1 MESILNPSN
10 YSFNVYAV
18 FPLIA
23 SIFVFFLGFLVLSK
37 NPKSLTHIIYLIFN
51 FSIGIYQLGEGL
63 QFFANDE
70 ETANLIFRYITMSGV
85 SYVTVNGYFFSL
97 AMLDKIKGQRRFIIT
112 GYILFSAALFSIF
125 FTDIIIKGAHQTSWG
140 YYGTA
145 GRFAYIFII
154 PFILYG
160 LLTLKNFYY
169 GYKAA
174 ETSTKRLQML
184 YILLSLGVGFISIL
198 GFLPWYEINIYTFE
212 FLPITIY
219 TSVLAYTIVRYKLMD
234 IRTVFHKT
242 AMWITVSA
250 IILVP
255 LYFTMR
261 ILHIYEHLLSIETT
275 TIIHLILFYLFYLYV
290 KRVQPYI
297 DHLFQR
303 RRSNLLKVIDDFVKE
318 SAKLKGIEELS
329 RFTCDTIKET
339 LYAEDIFMLYLN
351 EKRTKY
357 ISMQQ
362 INRSIGQLLN
372 QLMNVESISIDADNP
387 FLIELEGYNNV
398 VERKGVALIPNLASV
413 RIYAEPFFAKFRA
426 ELCVPVLFQNQLLAV
441 ITIGKKKNLKPFDR
455 EDIEMLDRLKLEL
468 AVIMSNSM
476 MYDNIIKLNKE
487 LMGFNETLD
496 NEVKRRTAELW
507 DAYTKLQEQNILIKE
522 ADRLKSEFLAN
533 MSHELRTP
541 LNSIIG
547 FSDIL
552 FDAGNVDEKGK
563 KYISNINTS
572 GRHLLEI
579 INEILDFSKIE
590 AGRMTTN
597 FEEFSVKGIFDEAVS
612 VMSHAIL
619 KKRLNIGINM
629 DKEVSSIVSDR
640 TKVKQIIYNLVTNAV
655 KFTPEEG
662 AVTIQAKRVSLRG
675 EAEAISKG
683 EIPRFTWNDSM
694 GGYIQISVKDTGI
707 GIDKKDHD
715 KIFRAFEQIDGSLS
729 RSYEG
734 TGLGLALTKRLVE
747 FLGGSIWFESESGK
761 GSAFYFI
768 LPVRPV
774 PEKAKDM
781 KNVSLDMSQLVH
793 GVVGMFEAEA
803 REKNVG
809 IVFETKGD
817 EIKTVRVDKEV
828 LRGILINLINNS
840 VRYSKKGEEVK
851 VLLHDDANGYIL
863 EIENSDRAVHIATP
877 SVLFAT
883 GGRSKSGAVHEQSL
897 HAVGPISLA
906 ETRDILKAYKGW
918 IKMEKSSE
926 GRFVVKVFMPNDR
939 QKAKG

>member
-10 YSFNVYAV
+10 YSFNIYAV

-23 SIFVFFLGFLVLSK
+23 GIFVLFLGLLVLSK
-37 NPKSLTHIIYLIFN
+37 KPGSIVNRSYFIFN
-51 FSIGIYQLGEGL
+51 LSIGVYQLGEGL

-70 ETANLIFRYITMSGV
+70 ETANLIFRYFTVPTALYI
-85 SYVTVNGYFFSL
+85 TVNGYFFSL
-97 AMLDKIKGQRRFIIT
+97 AILDRIKGQRRFIIT
-112 GYILFSAALFSIF
+112 GYILFSAILLNIF
-125 FTDIIIKGAHQTSWG
+125 FTDLIIKGVHQTPWG
-140 YYGTA
+140 YYPTA

-154 PFILYG
+154 PYILYG

-198 GFLPWYEINIYTFE
+198 AFLSWYEFHINTFE

-242 AMWITVSA
+242 AMWLTVSA
-250 IILVP
+250 IIIVP

-261 ILHIYEHLLSIETT
+261 VLHIWEHLLSIETT
-275 TIIHLILFYLFYLYV
+275 TIIHLMLFYLFYLYV
-290 KRVQPYI
+290 KKVQPYI

-303 RRSNLLKVIDDFVKE
+303 RRYNLLKVVDDFVKE
-318 SAKLKGIEELS
+318 SVKLKGIEELS

-339 LYAEDIFMLYLN
+339 LYVEDIFMLYLN

-398 VERKGVALIPNLASV
+398 VERKGIPFIPNFVSV
-413 RIYAEPFFAKFRA
+413 RTDAESFFAKFRA

-441 ITIGKKKNLKPFDR
+441 ITIGRKKNLKPFDR
-455 EDIEMLDRLKLEL
+455 QDIEMLERLKLEL

-487 LMGFNETLD
+487 LMGFNEALD

-552 FDAGNVDEKGK
+552 FDAENLDEREK
-563 KYISNINTS
+563 KYISNIHTS

-590 AGRMTTN
+590 AGRMSTN

-612 VMSHAIL
+612 VMSHGIL
-619 KKRLNIGINM
+619 KKNLNLGIDI
-629 DKEVSSIVSDR
+629 DKEVSSVVSDR
-640 TKVKQIIYNLVTNAV
+640 TKVKQIIYNLLANAV
-655 KFTPEEG
+655 KFTPEGGSIKVHARYVEAGLAPAQIQEG
-662 AVTIQAKRVSLRG
+662 KSLQDFV
-675 EAEAISKG
+675 EL
-683 EIPRFTWNDSM
+683 
-694 GGYIQISVKDTGI
+694 SVKDTGI
-707 GIDKKDHD
+707 GIDEKDHN
-715 KIFRAFEQIDGSLS
+715 KIFRPFEQVDGSLS
-729 RSYEG
+729 RNYEG

-747 FLGGSIWFESESGK
+747 FLGGRIWFESESGK
-761 GSAFYFI
+761 GSTFYFI

-774 PEKAKDM
+774 PEKVEDIKI
-781 KNVSLDMSQLVH
+781 VSLDLNQLVQ
-793 GVVGMFEAEA
+793 GVISMFGPEA
-803 REKNVG
+803 RLNDVS
-809 IVFETKGD
+809 IIFETKGE
-817 EIKTVRVDKEV
+817 EIKTVKADKEV

-851 VLLHDDANGYIL
+851 VLLHDDANGFIL

-883 GGRSKSGAVHEQSL
+883 GGRNKSGAVHEQSP
-897 HAVGPISLA
+897 HTVGPISLA

-918 IKMEKSSE
+918 IKMEKRGE
-926 GRFVVKVFMPNDR
+926 GKFVMKLFMP
-939 QKAKG
+939 K

>member
-10 YSFNVYAV
+10 YSFNIYAT
-18 FPLIA
+18 LSLTA
-23 SIFVFFLGFLVLSK
+23 ALFVFFLGFFVLSK
-37 NPKSLTHIIYLIFN
+37 NPKSLAHILYLIFN
-51 FSIGIYQLGEGL
+51 LSIGIYQLGEGL
-63 QFFANDE
+63 QFRANDE
-70 ETANLIFRYITMSGV
+70 KTANLIFRYITMSGV
-85 SYVTVNGYFFSL
+85 SYITVNGYFFSL
-97 AMLDKIKGQRRFIIT
+97 AMLDKIKGQRRFVIT
-112 GYILFSAALFSIF
+112 GYIFFSAALLSIF
-125 FTDIIIKGAHQTSWG
+125 FTDVIIKGAHQTPWG

-160 LLTLKNFYY
+160 LLTLRNFYY
-169 GYKAA
+169 SYKAA

-184 YILLSLGVGFISIL
+184 YILLGLGLGFISII

-242 AMWITVSA
+242 AMWLTVSA
-250 IILVP
+250 IVIVP
-255 LYFTMR
+255 LYLIMR
-261 ILHIYEHLLSIETT
+261 VLHIWEHFLSIEMT
-275 TIIHLILFYLFYLYV
+275 TIIHLVLLYLFYIYV

-303 RRSNLLKVIDDFVKE
+303 RRYNLLKVIDDFVKE

-329 RFTCDTIKET
+329 RYTCDTIKET

-372 QLMNVESISIDADNP
+372 QLMNIESISIDADNP
-387 FLIELEGYNNV
+387 FLVELEGYNNV
-398 VERKGVALIPNLASV
+398 VERKGVPFIPNFASV
-413 RIYAEPFFAKFRA
+413 RIDAEPFFAKFRA
-426 ELCVPVLFQNQLLAV
+426 ELCVPVLFQSQLLAV

-487 LMGFNETLD
+487 LMRFNETLD
-496 NEVKRRTAELW
+496 NEVKNRTAELW
-507 DAYTKLQEQNILIKE
+507 DAYTKLQEQNVLIKE

-552 FDAGNVDEKGK
+552 LDAGNVDEKGK

-629 DKEVSSIVSDR
+629 DKEVSLIVSDR
-640 TKVKQIIYNLVTNAV
+640 TKVKQIIYNLLSNAV

-662 AVTIQAKRVSLRG
+662 SIQVHARYIEAGLAPAK
-675 EAEAISKG
+675 
-683 EIPRFTWNDSM
+683 
-694 GGYIQISVKDTGI
+694 IQEDRPLQDFVELSVKDTGI

-747 FLGGSIWFESESGK
+747 FLGGSIWFESESDK
-761 GSAFYFI
+761 GSTFYFI

-781 KNVSLDMSQLVH
+781 KNIFLDMSQLVH

-863 EIENSDRAVHIATP
+863 EIENSDRAVHIVTP
-877 SVLFAT
+877 SVLFST
-883 GGRSKSGAVHEQSL
+883 GGRSKSGVVHEQSL
-897 HAVGPISLA
+897 YAVGPISLA

-926 GRFVVKVFMPNDR
+926 GRFVVKVFMPR
-939 QKAKG
+939 

>member
-10 YSFNVYAV
+10 YSFNIYAV

-23 SIFVFFLGFLVLSK
+23 GIFVLFLGSLVLSK
-37 NPKSLTHIIYLIFN
+37 KPGSIVNRSYFIFN
-51 FSIGIYQLGEGL
+51 LSIGIYQLGEGL
-63 QFFANDE
+63 QFFANNE
-70 ETANLIFRYITMSGV
+70 ETANILFRYFTV
-85 SYVTVNGYFFSL
+85 PTASYITVNGYFFSF
-97 AMLDKIKGQRRFIIT
+97 AMLDRIKGQRRFIIT
-112 GYILFSAALFSIF
+112 GYILFSAILPSFF
-125 FTDIIIKGAHQTSWG
+125 FTDLIIKGVHQTPWR
-140 YYGTA
+140 YYPTA

-154 PFILYG
+154 PYILFG

-198 GFLPWYEINIYTFE
+198 AFLSWYEFHINTFE

-219 TSVLAYTIVRYKLMD
+219 TSVIAYTIVRYKLMD

-242 AMWITVSA
+242 AMWLTVSA
-250 IILVP
+250 IIIVP
-255 LYFTMR
+255 LYLAMR
-261 ILHIYEHLLSIETT
+261 ILHIWEHQLSVETT
-275 TIIHLILFYLFYLYV
+275 TIIHLGLFYFFYLYV
-290 KRVQPYI
+290 RRVQPYI

-303 RRSNLLKVIDDFVKE
+303 RRYNLLKVIDDFVEE
-318 SAKLKGIEELS
+318 SVRLKGIEELS

-372 QLMNVESISIDADNP
+372 QLMNIESVEIDADNP
-387 FLIELEGYNNV
+387 FLIELEGYNSV
-398 VERKGVALIPNLASV
+398 VERKGIPFIPNIASV
-413 RIYAEPFFAKFRA
+413 RTEAESFFARFRA
-426 ELCVPVLFQNQLLAV
+426 ELCVPVVFQNQLIAV
-441 ITIGKKKNLKPFDR
+441 ITIGRKKNLKPFDR
-455 EDIEMLDRLKLEL
+455 QDIEMLERLKLEL
-468 AVIMSNSM
+468 SVIMSNSM

-487 LMGFNETLD
+487 LMGFNEVLD
-496 NEVKRRTAELW
+496 SEVKRRTTELW
-507 DAYTKLQEQNILIKE
+507 DAYKKLQEQNILIKE

-547 FSDIL
+547 FSEVL
-552 FDAGNVDEKGK
+552 SDAGNLDKREK
-563 KYISNINTS
+563 KYISNIYTS

-597 FEEFSVKGIFDEAVS
+597 FDEFSVKEIFDEAVS

-619 KKRLNIGINM
+619 KKKLSLSIDI
-629 DKEVSSIVSDR
+629 DKDVLSIVSDR
-640 TKVKQIIYNLVTNAV
+640 TKVKQIIYNLLTNAV

-662 AVTIQAKRVSLRG
+662 SISVSAVRTAS
-675 EAEAISKG
+675 
-683 EIPRFTWNDSM
+683 DH
-694 GGYIQISVKDTGI
+694 IQISVKDTGI

-715 KIFRAFEQIDGSLS
+715 KIFRPFEQVDGSLS
-729 RSYEG
+729 RNYEG

-747 FLGGSIWFESESGK
+747 FLGGRIWFESESGK
-761 GSAFYFI
+761 GSTFYFI
-768 LPVRPV
+768 LPVKPLTAEV
-774 PEKAKDM
+774 KDT
-781 KNVSLDMSQLVH
+781 KIVSLDLNQLVQ
-793 GVVGMFEAEA
+793 GVITMFEAEA
-803 REKNVG
+803 REKDVG
-809 IVFETKGD
+809 IIFEAKGA
-817 EIKTVRVDKEV
+817 EIKTVKADKEV
-828 LRGILINLINNS
+828 FRGIIINLINNA
-840 VRYSKKGEEVK
+840 VRYSKKGEEVR
-851 VLLHDDANGYIL
+851 VLLHDDEKGYIF

-883 GGRSKSGAVHEQSL
+883 GSRNKAVDAHEQFP
-897 HAVGPISLA
+897 HTVGPISLA
-906 ETRDILKAYKGW
+906 ETRDIINAYKGW
-918 IKMEKSSE
+918 IKMEKSGE
-926 GRFVVKVFMPNDR
+926 GKFVMKLFMP
-939 QKAKG
+939 K

>member
-10 YSFNVYAV
+10 YSFNIYAV

-23 SIFVFFLGFLVLSK
+23 GIFVLFLGLLVLSK
-37 NPKSLTHIIYLIFN
+37 KPGSIVNRSYFIFN
-51 FSIGIYQLGEGL
+51 LSIGVYQLGEGL

-70 ETANLIFRYITMSGV
+70 ETANLIFRYFTVPTVLYI
-85 SYVTVNGYFFSL
+85 TVNGYFFSL
-97 AMLDKIKGQRRFIIT
+97 AILDRIKGQRRFIIT
-112 GYILFSAALFSIF
+112 GYILFSAILLNIF
-125 FTDIIIKGAHQTSWG
+125 FTDLIIKGVHQTPWG
-140 YYGTA
+140 YYPTA

-154 PFILYG
+154 PYILYG

-198 GFLPWYEINIYTFE
+198 AFLSWYEFHINTFE

-242 AMWITVSA
+242 AMWLTVSA
-250 IILVP
+250 IIIVP

-261 ILHIYEHLLSIETT
+261 VLHIWEHLLSIETT
-275 TIIHLILFYLFYLYV
+275 TIIHLMLFYLFYLYV
-290 KRVQPYI
+290 KKVQPYI

-303 RRSNLLKVIDDFVKE
+303 RRYNLLKVVDDFVKE
-318 SAKLKGIEELS
+318 SVKLKGIEELS

-339 LYAEDIFMLYLN
+339 LYVEDIFMLYLN

-398 VERKGVALIPNLASV
+398 VERKGIPFIPNFVSV
-413 RIYAEPFFAKFRA
+413 RTDAESFFAKFRA

-441 ITIGKKKNLKPFDR
+441 ITIGRKKNLKPFDR
-455 EDIEMLDRLKLEL
+455 QDIEMLERLKLEL

-487 LMGFNETLD
+487 LMGFNEALD

-541 LNSIIG
+541 LNSVIG
-547 FSDIL
+547 FSDL
-552 FDAGNVDEKGK
+552 LLDTGGLDEKEK
-563 KYISNINTS
+563 KYISNIHTS
-572 GRHLLEI
+572 GSHLLEI

-590 AGRMTTN
+590 AGRMSTN

-612 VMSHAIL
+612 VMSHGIL
-619 KKRLNIGINM
+619 KKNLNLGIDI
-629 DKEVSSIVSDR
+629 DKEVSSVVSDR
-640 TKVKQIIYNLVTNAV
+640 TKVKQIIYNLLANAV
-655 KFTPEEG
+655 KFTPEGGSIKVHARYVEAGLAPAQIQEG
-662 AVTIQAKRVSLRG
+662 KSLQDFV
-675 EAEAISKG
+675 EL
-683 EIPRFTWNDSM
+683 
-694 GGYIQISVKDTGI
+694 SVKDTGI
-707 GIDKKDHD
+707 GIDKKDHN
-715 KIFRAFEQIDGSLS
+715 KIFRPFEQVDGSLS
-729 RSYEG
+729 RNYEG

-747 FLGGSIWFESESGK
+747 FLGGRIWFESESGK
-761 GSAFYFI
+761 GSTFSFI
-768 LPVRPV
+768 LPLKPV
-774 PEKAKDM
+774 PEKAKDV
-781 KNVSLDMSQLVH
+781 NIISLDMSQLVQ
-793 GVVGMFEAEA
+793 GVVSMFEDEA
-803 REKNVG
+803 RLKDVG
-809 IVFETKGD
+809 ISFKAKG
-817 EIKTVRVDKEV
+817 EGIKTVRMDKEV

-851 VLLHDDANGYIL
+851 VLLHDDTNGFIL
-863 EIENSDRAVHIATP
+863 EIENTDRAAHIATP
-877 SVLFAT
+877 SVLFST
-883 GGRSKSGAVHEQSL
+883 EGRNKSGAVYEQSP
-897 HAVGPISLA
+897 HTVGPISLA
-906 ETRDILKAYKGW
+906 ETRDILKIYKGW
-918 IKMEKSSE
+918 IKMEKRGE
-926 GRFVVKVFMPNDR
+926 GKFVMKLFMPR
-939 QKAKG
+939 